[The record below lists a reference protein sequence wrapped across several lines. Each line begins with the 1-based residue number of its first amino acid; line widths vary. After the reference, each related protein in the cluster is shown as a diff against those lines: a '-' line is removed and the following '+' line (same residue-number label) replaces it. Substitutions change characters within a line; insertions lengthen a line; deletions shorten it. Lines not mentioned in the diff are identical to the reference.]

1 VPSRSEPGDP
11 PVDGIGNV
19 CLCSAN
25 LRQLRSLALSQN
37 ASRQACM
44 GNHTHRVG
52 GGTLCTYLMRWRSVV
67 SAPKRAWCVV
77 VANMARW
84 RGGCCRFGFWSE
96 PTSPASVQNPILP
109 TNASPDPQRCRTCR
123 TGSLTESL
131 SLPPTLRSRAAA
143 PWLLTHP
150 TCWLSPRAELD
161 ENFGVAKTNT
171 TKMCALVHRPQHS
184 GKTPFT
190 HQLLLAHVHTP
201 VKSFSLPLFVF
212 VHQQGRRWSAATRR
226 LGSEPP
232 TQTPLHSQN

>member
-1 VPSRSEPGDP
+1 VFVFSKFTSTALLGALAECIASSMHGQPHP
-11 PVDGIGNV
+11 PCGWWHVVHISDEMEE
-19 CLCSAN
+19 C
-25 LRQLRSLALSQN
+25 
-37 ASRQACM
+37 
-44 GNHTHRVG
+44 RVS
-52 GGTLCTYLMRWRSVV
+52 TEASVV
-67 SAPKRAWCVV
+67 RCCGQHGKMEGGLLSVRLLVRANVTCVCPESNPSNKRQSGPATMPNLQNRFADGKSFPPTNSPITCSCAMAPH
-77 VANMARW
+77 
-84 RGGCCRFGFWSE
+84 
-96 PTSPASVQNPILP
+96 PPHLP
-109 TNASPDPQRCRTCR
+109 TR
-123 TGSLTESL
+123 
-131 SLPPTLRSRAAA
+131 
-143 PWLLTHP
+143 
-150 TCWLSPRAELD
+150 WLSPRAELD